1 MRADWHAAVAAR
13 AEEKEGAHDMD
24 DDWSEE
30 VSGFF
35 QRTKSAGG
43 VSPYKQQQHGAD
55 TISDESEKEK
65 SGL

>member
-13 AEEKEGAHDMD
+13 TDEKEGAHEMD

-35 QRTKSAGG
+35 QRTKPAGG
-43 VSPYKQQQHGAD
+43 PSPFKQQQYGPE
-55 TISDESEKEK
+55 TVSEESEKEK
-65 SGL
+65 TSL

>member
-13 AEEKEGAHDMD
+13 AEEKEADHDLD

-35 QRTKSAGG
+35 QRTKSGEQT
-43 VSPYKQQQHGAD
+43 SPYKQQEYGNG
-55 TISDESEKEK
+55 SEKAENEK
-65 SGL
+65 TGL